1 MKKRFCAL
9 VLSVVVL
16 LSSLPVLAAVS
27 SGVRTIVLT
36 VAISLGAALLFPVA
50 EDQERDTSEEV
61 SP

>member
-1 MKKRFCAL
+1 MVLAL
-9 VLSVVVL
+9 VL
-16 LSSLPVLAAVS
+16 LSFAASYIAGALPVLAAVS